1 MSAEA
6 IDAMLRDAKTIKADG
21 RSDLPPITAYED
33 DIAPKQISASKASV
47 GRPKRTPID
56 WSALEGKQPPA
67 REWVLP
73 YWIPAAHMTLL
84 AGRGGIGK
92 TLIAQHIATAVA
104 LGHEYVETLSA
115 RRVLMWAA
123 EDDADELWRRQLAI
137 SSYMQSSVSALA
149 DRFFLHSYAGSDV
162 TLMAPVFGKLETT
175 PALGELADQVADYRA
190 ELVILDNIARLFGGN
205 ENDRHAVTTFCAL
218 VHGACSPAA
227 VLLLGHP
234 AKSVGSEFSGST
246 AWEGAVRARLYLSDR
261 LPDAKDDDDAPVDD
275 RVRYLSRRKANYS
288 PLDVRRLTLTQG
300 VLIPDAVEIAK
311 AAGNVSGEFAKDI
324 VRRAVQTLAAK
335 DIHGTTSTNSPNY
348 LPKLARQYSLLD
360 RLTDKQF
367 GRVMRTMIL
376 DGNIASAEVGKY
388 ANRSPKPG
396 LVLR

>member
-21 RSDLPPITAYED
+21 RFDLPPITAYED
-33 DIAPKQISASKASV
+33 DIAPKQIAASKASV
-47 GRPKRTPID
+47 ARPKRTPID

-175 PALGELADQVADYRA
+175 PALGELADQ
-190 ELVILDNIARLFGGN
+190 
-205 ENDRHAVTTFCAL
+205 
-218 VHGACSPAA
+218 
-227 VLLLGHP
+227 
-234 AKSVGSEFSGST
+234 
-246 AWEGAVRARLYLSDR
+246 
-261 LPDAKDDDDAPVDD
+261 
-275 RVRYLSRRKANYS
+275 
-288 PLDVRRLTLTQG
+288 
-300 VLIPDAVEIAK
+300 
-311 AAGNVSGEFAKDI
+311 
-324 VRRAVQTLAAK
+324 
-335 DIHGTTSTNSPNY
+335 
-348 LPKLARQYSLLD
+348 
-360 RLTDKQF
+360 
-367 GRVMRTMIL
+367 
-376 DGNIASAEVGKY
+376 
-388 ANRSPKPG
+388 
-396 LVLR
+396 